1 MKYTTNYFLLT
12 VTEQKADRTHMLMAA
27 VHPDNLTRLMVLSET
42 HQTIVLPQGRITE
55 TPHPPLSV
63 FPDH

>member
-1 MKYTTNYFLLT
+1 MKYTTNYFWLA
-12 VTEQKADRTHMLMAA
+12 VTEQKADRTHMLLAA

-42 HQTIVLPQGRITE
+42 HQTIVLLRDRITE
-55 TPHPPLSV
+55 TPHPLLSI